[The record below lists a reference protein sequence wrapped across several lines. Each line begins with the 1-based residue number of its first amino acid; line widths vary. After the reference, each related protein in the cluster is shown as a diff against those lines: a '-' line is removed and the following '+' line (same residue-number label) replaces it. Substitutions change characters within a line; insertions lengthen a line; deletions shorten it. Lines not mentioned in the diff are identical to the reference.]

1 MPDRSMH
8 FRLCATLLL
17 TALVTGAAAQEP
29 AAPAPTTI
37 TVDNTLLYI
46 LAALAGVQAIIVAS
60 LSGILGTLG
69 GVQRPDRKADGS
81 GPRALVALPLLL
93 LGGVAHAQA
102 YTPPA
107 NGITDHSSFWL
118 LLVLNLS
125 LFVII
130 LLQLRWI
137 RTLTA
142 MATGAALHTVA
153 AAVPRKR
160 FAGLHAL
167 WAKTTR
173 QVKLEEEKSIELDH
187 DYDGIKELDNV
198 LPPWWVW
205 LFYGTIAWGV
215 LYLVNVHVIKVW
227 PGTTE
232 EYKQEMAQAQVDI
245 AAFQATQTNTVDE
258 HNVSFTDEAA
268 VIAEGRS
275 LYTANCT
282 ACHGADAA
290 GSEFSVGPNLV
301 DAYWLHGGGIKNV
314 FKTIKY
320 GVPEK
325 GMIAWKAQL
334 QPAEIRALACF
345 LITRQGQGG
354 DTQKAPQGDLWTEE
368 GASPGTVTSAA
379 DSATT
384 ARN

>member
-1 MPDRSMH
+1 MPL
-8 FRLCATLLL
+8 RLPATVLLA
-17 TALVTGAAAQEP
+17 ALAMGAAAQEA
-29 AAPAPTTI
+29 AAPAPAAF

-69 GVQRPDRKADGS
+69 GVHRAGHKPDGT
-81 GPRALVALPLLL
+81 GPRALAVLPLLL

-107 NGITDHSSFWL
+107 DGITDHSSFWL
-118 LLVLNLS
+118 LVVLNLS

-137 RTLTA
+137 RTFTA
-142 MATGAALHTVA
+142 MATGADRHTA
-153 AAVPRKR
+153 TAAVPRRK

-232 EYKQEMAQAQVDI
+232 AYKQEMAQAQVDI
-245 AAFQATQTNTVDE
+245 AAYQATQTNAVDE
-258 HNVSFTDEAA
+258 HNVAFTDEAA
-268 VIAEGRS
+268 VIAEGRN
-275 LYTANCT
+275 LYNSNCT
-282 ACHGADAA
+282 ACHGGDAA
-290 GSEFSVGPNLV
+290 GSEFSVGPNLT

-334 QPAEIRALACF
+334 QPSEIKAVACF
-345 LITRQGQGG
+345 IVAQHGKGG
-354 DTQKAPQGDLWTEE
+354 ATQKAPQGDLWKEE
-368 GASPGTVTSAA
+368 GAAPTEATTSA
-379 DSATT
+379 DSTAATMK
-384 ARN
+384 